1 MPYDPLF
8 DPPEDVEG
16 EVYEQWLESQDT
28 MVDLC
33 GGIGEV
39 EDLLL
44 ELQQNNDPI
53 FNKYVEKNYEQYK
66 RYCKESRYDI

>member
-1 MPYDPLF
+1 MDYML
-8 DPPEDVEG
+8 DPPDDDEG

-39 EDLLL
+39 EDLLS

-66 RYCKESRYDI
+66 RDCEESRYDI